1 MSSILIADSGSTK
14 TDWSLITP
22 GKKARHFQTA
32 GLNPFFRTADDC
44 SAVLTN
50 ELKIK
55 PQKESIDQIFFYGA
69 GVKDRSKAAFIEK
82 VLRQHFGVKKVAAF
96 SDMLGAARATCGAQ
110 KGICAI
116 LGTGSNSCYYN
127 GSKIA
132 VQNPSLGFI
141 VGDEGSGTYMG
152 KRVLQYYFYKTFD
165 DDLKAAFENKYGNNL
180 TDILQN
186 IYGQPGANRYL
197 ASFTQFLIEQ
207 RGHYMVENIIEDAL
221 IDFYQRHILKY
232 REAWK
237 HPIHFVGTVAYVF
250 RDVIDSL
257 HEQYGLETGTIAK
270 APIEGLIKYH
280 KQLINI

>member
-1 MSSILIADSGSTK
+1 MPSILLADSGSTK
-14 TDWSLITP
+14 TDWCLISA
-22 GKKARHFQTA
+22 GKKPRHFQTA
-32 GLNPFFRTADDC
+32 GLNPFFRTEEECLEILA
-44 SAVLTN
+44 N
-50 ELKIK
+50 ELKIN
-55 PQKESIDQIFFYGA
+55 PAKESIDKIYFYGA
-69 GVKDRSKAAFIEK
+69 GVKDKTKATFIEK
-82 VLRQHFGVKKVAAF
+82 VLKKYFGVKNATAH
-96 SDMLGAARATCGAQ
+96 SDMLGAARATCSSE

-165 DDLKAAFENKYGNNL
+165 DDLKAAFENKYGNDL
-180 TDILQN
+180 TEILQK
-186 IYGQPGANRYL
+186 IYRETGANRYL

-207 RGHYMVENIIEDAL
+207 RGHYMIENIIEDAL

-232 REAWK
+232 RESWK
-237 HPIHFVGTVAYVF
+237 HPINFIGTVAYEF
-250 RDVIDSL
+250 RDIIESL

-270 APIEGLIKYH
+270 APMEGLIKYH
-280 KQLINI
+280 KSELS